1 NLAKHEKQKGTEGK
15 LIVVTSNNKAVFTLD
30 LLEIEQKSGNGHID
44 GATGQDWIGIN
55 YVIDDHPMTYKR
67 VEFKML
73 PEHISTFTEFTCD
86 HVNYYDNSKD
96 NEEQMKSST
105 SKKKKNHVS
114 RDSPI
119 QTQSANQNTSRHW
132 DSLDSSSTSSDPES
146 PAANPLIPDDQIALH
161 QISAGNPG
169 TKRKNTT
176 INTPTSISANLPAP
190 NDGDPEEVILISAL
204 IKDARAQPPGAP
216 PPKGSWIPIS
226 KSFDVPGGIRPT
238 AYQCERY
245 HGRMQT
251 SFKEIGYLMIHH
263 NGQWNNSINQME
275 AVRQF
280 DLDGGVAEVQR
291 VEALNHLLAN
301 VSLTRAY
308 LNEKNKKQRLKW
320 IMGNN

>member
-1 NLAKHEKQKGTEGK
+1 MAVQNRPSITMFSVSMAGIDGRLKPAIDTKNMLIDGRFQPAIDLYVESTCSSGNRSDGGIGQPPPSLYTEGAAPSKGSSPRVNLAKHEKQKGTEGK
-15 LIVVTSNNKAVFTLD
+15 LIVVTSNDKAVFTLD

-190 NDGDPEEVILISAL
+190 NDGDV
-204 IKDARAQPPGAP
+204 D
-216 PPKGSWIPIS
+216 W
-226 KSFDVPGGIRPT
+226 D
-238 AYQCERY
+238 
-245 HGRMQT
+245 
-251 SFKEIGYLMIHH
+251 
-263 NGQWNNSINQME
+263 
-275 AVRQF
+275 
-280 DLDGGVAEVQR
+280 
-291 VEALNHLLAN
+291 
-301 VSLTRAY
+301 
-308 LNEKNKKQRLKW
+308 
-320 IMGNN
+320 